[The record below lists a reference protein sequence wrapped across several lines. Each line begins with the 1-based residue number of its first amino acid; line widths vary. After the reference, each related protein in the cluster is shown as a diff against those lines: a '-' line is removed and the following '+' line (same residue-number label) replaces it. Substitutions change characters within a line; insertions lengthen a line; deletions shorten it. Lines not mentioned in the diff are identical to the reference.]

1 MAEKL
6 NGMWERKNDPAD
18 YIRVERVYKKGY
30 VTGFQ
35 YFNRDGQ
42 EVISTTPVRMTTEEL
57 KERYQRR

>member
-1 MAEKL
+1 MADKL

-30 VTGFQ
+30 VAGFQ

-42 EVISTTPVRMTTEEL
+42 EVISTTPVKMTKEEL
-57 KERYQRR
+57 LENYQRR